1 MVRSAPEP
9 WLHEAFALTGV
20 PAMVS
25 RSEQKYLYWLTR
37 TQWRDVGHVVEIGP
51 WLGGSTLCLARG
63 MEASRQRSHRLH
75 AFDNFIWRDF
85 MARFEPLPIAAGDSF
100 EPFFLR
106 NVSAVRDYIVA
117 RSLTLPDEKIPG
129 DAQAE
134 EVRGSEA
141 PAAVEFSWDATE
153 PIEILFVDGAK
164 SWRGMR
170 WLLKCVAPA
179 LIPGQTLFVCQD
191 FKHWGSSWVPLM
203 IARIEKQLELIH
215 VVQRGSTA
223 TFRLR
228 EALDGAV
235 IEALADDV
243 TKLDTESAL
252 ADLERMA
259 IWIATKGDDVGAAH
273 VRLGAVQLLCH
284 HGRPEEALARFEQ
297 IQSRWP
303 LRGAKGQLHD
313 ARRYL
318 EARGSSP
325 TPYRAWRNLLQRIGL
340 GAGRERAIVRGTR

>member
-1 MVRSAPEP
+1 MSRAGSEP
-9 WLHEAFALTGV
+9 WLREDFALEGV

-25 RSEQKYLYWLTR
+25 RDEQKYLYWLTR

-63 MEASRQRSHRLH
+63 MQAERRPKHKLH

-85 MARFEPLPIAAGDSF
+85 MARFAPLPIAAGESF
-100 EPFFLR
+100 EPFFAS
-106 NVSAVRDYIVA
+106 NVAKCRDGIVTHT
-117 RSLTLPDEKIPG
+117 LTLPDEKIPG
-129 DAQAE
+129 DAQSE

-141 PAAVEFSWDATE
+141 PKSAEFAWDSRQ

-170 WLLKCVAPA
+170 WLLKSVAPA
-179 LIPGQTLFVCQD
+179 LIPGKTLFVCQD
-191 FKHWGSSWVPLM
+191 FKHWASSWVPLM
-203 IARIEKQLELIH
+203 IARIEKHLELVH
-215 VVQRGSTA
+215 VVERGSTA

-228 EALDGAV
+228 DSIDSSLFEELV
-235 IEALADDV
+235 DDV
-243 TKLDTESAL
+243 AKVETVSAL

-259 IWIATKGDDVGAAH
+259 DWIASTGDRAGAAN
-273 VRLGAVQLLCH
+273 VRLSAVQLLAH
-284 HGRPEEALARFEQ
+284 HGQTEAALACFEQ
-297 IQSRWP
+297 VQSRWP

-318 EARGSSP
+318 VARGLSP
-325 TPYRAWRNLLQRIGL
+325 TPYRAWRNLLRLL
-340 GAGRERAIVRGTR
+340 GGQTGR